1 MRKLYACLRVKDFAV
16 AVVLRGQRSQPAVV
30 FSGAGPN
37 VYVYQANGAACA
49 TGIRAGMTLSQ
60 AQGRSPQQI
69 LAAEP
74 RSEQAEH
81 QAQREL
87 LEAAQLVSPRVE
99 DREPGL
105 LIVDLAGVPDAHSA
119 AAKLVRYAAQLGLS
133 ANAATSQNRFAA
145 TAATQLETGVT
156 HIYPGEAVGFLQ
168 HLPVFALPL
177 LTEEKRILKLW
188 GIRTVG
194 EFTRLSADSLT
205 ARFGDRGARLAKL
218 ARGDDD
224 SLFAAWEA
232 PHEFEESVDFDW
244 QVADLDPLSFLL
256 AEPLRKVCKK
266 LRSLGSAAEAISLD
280 FKLSDGSRAT
290 RSVAL
295 SHPLTDP
302 DVLLKLIRLELSAHP
317 TGKAVE
323 ALTLAAKP
331 VPRRELQHDLFS
343 LARPSPEKLAITIGR
358 LKELMGM
365 ENVGAPAARD
375 THEPRVF
382 STRPFH
388 PGGAK
393 QQQIVSALGFRC
405 YRPSIEAEVTEESNQ
420 PAHVRSRIVDGRVRR
435 CAGPWRVN
443 GDWWLEEGWD
453 LAEWDV
459 ELSKGLYRLSCI
471 LHSQTWRLV
480 GVYD

>member
-1 MRKLYACLRVKDFAV
+1 VTKLYACLRVKDFAV

-30 FSGAGPN
+30 FSGAAPN
-37 VYVYQANGAACA
+37 AYVYQANAAACA
-49 TGIRAGMTLSQ
+49 AGIRAGMTLSQ
-60 AQGRSPQQI
+60 AQGRAQT
-69 LAAEP
+69 LLAEP
-74 RSEQAEH
+74 RNEQAE
-81 QAQREL
+81 QQTQREL

-105 LIVDLAGVPDAHSA
+105 LIVDLAGVPAAHA
-119 AAKLVRYAAQLGLS
+119 AAGKLVRYAAQLGLS
-133 ANAATSQNRFAA
+133 ANAATSENRFAA
-145 TAATQLETGVT
+145 TAATQMEAGVT
-156 HIYPGEAVGFLQ
+156 HVYPDEAIGFLQ
-168 HLPVFALPL
+168 QLPVFALPL
-177 LTEEKRILKLW
+177 LAEEKRILKLW

-194 EFTRLSADSLT
+194 EFTRLPADSLT
-205 ARFGDRGARLAKL
+205 ARFGERGARLAKL
-218 ARGDDD
+218 ARGEDDT
-224 SLFAAWEA
+224 LFAAWEA

-244 QVADLDPLSFLL
+244 QVGDLDPLSFLL
-256 AEPLRKVCKK
+256 AEPLRKICKK
-266 LRSLGSAAEAISLD
+266 LRSLGSAAEAISLSLR
-280 FKLSDGSRAT
+280 LSDGSRCE

-302 DVLLKLIRLELSAHP
+302 DVLLKLIRLELTAHP

-343 LARPSPEKLAITIGR
+343 LARPSPEKLAVTIGR

-382 STRPFH
+382 STAPFH
-388 PGGAK
+388 PGAAK

-405 YRPSIEAEVTEESNQ
+405 YRPPIEAEVFEESNQ

-471 LHSQTWRLV
+471 LRSHRWRLV